1 MRLRTKE
8 NSKIAI
14 LEKLSRSLTIG
25 RRLSPG
31 VQLKVSV
38 WENFSV
44 LNRWSLIAG
53 GRLLEDSISIVK
65 EK

>member
-14 LEKLSRSLTIG
+14 LEKLSRSLTTG

-31 VQLKVSV
+31 KVATKGLRMGK
-38 WENFSV
+38 F
-44 LNRWSLIAG
+44 
-53 GRLLEDSISIVK
+53 
-65 EK
+65 